1 MAEIRDILETN
12 DFTVNIVTTVSLPNN
27 LSEAEIDLVL
37 SETGNQNPKINDVS
51 FFLSSPNKVF
61 AVSWLQDNN
70 HYVYVKMKIAL

>member
-1 MAEIRDILETN
+1 MAELKDILEVH
-12 DFTVNIVTTVSLPNN
+12 DFTVNIQTAVSLPNN

-51 FFLSSPNKVF
+51 FFLSSPGKVF

-70 HYVYVKMKIAL
+70 QYVYLKMKIAS